1 MKLSQWLRQHSG
13 SPQREISQDYFSS
26 DSTEFAKIA
35 TKQQRSLNSVAMRL
49 CVITQFFPPDF
60 AATGQLLD
68 ELVRH
73 LSKQGVEI
81 EVFTGQP
88 GYAYKTASALAI
100 EQVGSVRIR
109 RSRAS
114 QLFSHQIR
122 GKAINGVMFCIR
134 SGLHL
139 IRAFR
144 KHNVF
149 LITTAPPFL
158 PILGYLAN
166 LIFGVSYVCL
176 FYDLY
181 PDIAVELGVVKHQH
195 WIARFWRMVNRAVWR
210 KARGIIVLSPNMKQ
224 RIISH
229 CPEVADKI
237 SVIHSWADPDWIL
250 PIAKQDNWFAQ
261 KHNLVDC
268 FTVLYSGNMGRCHDL
283 DTILEAAQHL
293 QDAPVQ
299 FVCIGGGAQRKV
311 VIEQAKKMGLKNF
324 LFLPYQDKQVLPYSL
339 SACDLSLVSMD
350 QGMEDLVAPS
360 KLYPAMSTG
369 RPLAVICPR
378 QSYLHQL
385 IADANCGATFENQ
398 DSLGLANFIKFLM
411 GDRQQ
416 AERMGES
423 GRHYLEANFTPQEI
437 ARQYVEVLHQ
447 AMI

>member
-1 MKLSQWLRQHSG
+1 MNINQWLRRPPASPSRSQDYLSFNPRRSDSVG
-13 SPQREISQDYFSS
+13 SPQ
-26 DSTEFAKIA
+26 
-35 TKQQRSLNSVAMRL
+35 SLKPEAMRL
-49 CVITQFFPPDF
+49 SVITQFFPPDF

-68 ELVRH
+68 ELVQH
-73 LSKQGVEI
+73 LGQQGVEVD
-81 EVFTGQP
+81 VFTGQP
-88 GYAYKTASALAI
+88 GYAYQTASARAV
-100 EQVGSVRIR
+100 EQVGNVRIK

-114 QLFSHQIR
+114 QLFSQQIR
-122 GKAINGVMFCIR
+122 GKAINGVLFCIR

-144 KHNVF
+144 QHNVF

-166 LIFGVSYVCL
+166 LFFGVSYVCL
-176 FYDLY
+176 LYDLY

-195 WIARFWRMVNRAVWR
+195 WLAKFWRRVNCRVWR
-210 KARGIIVLSPNMKQ
+210 KARGIIVLSPNMKE

-229 CPEVADKI
+229 CPDVADKI
-237 SVIHSWADPDWIL
+237 SVIHSWADPEWIA
-250 PIAKQDNWFAQ
+250 PIEKQDNWFAQ
-261 KHNLVDC
+261 EHDLVDR

-283 DTILEAAQHL
+283 DTILAAAQQL
-293 QDAPVQ
+293 RDTPVQ

-311 VIEQAKKMGLKNF
+311 VMERVKKLGLKNF

-339 SACDLSLVSMD
+339 TACDLSLVSMD
-350 QGMEDLVAPS
+350 EGMEELVAPS

-385 IADANCGATFENQ
+385 IADANCGATFENR
-398 DSLGLANFIKFLM
+398 DGLGLANFIQFLM

-416 AERMGES
+416 AERMGRS
-423 GRHYLEANFTPQEI
+423 GRHYLKSNFTPQEI
-437 ARQYVEVLHQ
+437 AKQYVQVLRQ
-447 AMI
+447 AML